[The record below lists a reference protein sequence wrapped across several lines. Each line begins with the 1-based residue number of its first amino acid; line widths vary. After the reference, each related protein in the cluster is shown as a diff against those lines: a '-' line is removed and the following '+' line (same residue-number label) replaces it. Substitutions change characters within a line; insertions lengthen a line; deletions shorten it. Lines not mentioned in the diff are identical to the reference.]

1 MNPKLIVDIN
11 KNATKKGI
19 KVQFAFPE
27 QIAGDQKA
35 EMTQKIQ
42 QKLTQGLSQYKLTVS
57 QDTDVPYANVIGFLI
72 PISDIKLL
80 IKNAITGVGNTSSNP
95 PEGM

>member
-1 MNPKLIVDIN
+1 MANPKLSVSVN
-11 KNATKKGI
+11 KNPTKQGI

-27 QIAGDQKA
+27 SFQGDQKA

-57 QDTDVPYANVIGFLI
+57 QDTDVPYENVIGFLI
-72 PISDIKLL
+72 PIMDIKLL
-80 IKNAITGVGNTSSNP
+80 VKNAITGTGEVPSN
-95 PEGM
+95 M